1 MNKFL
6 RKWLFL
12 LLHLTGLVLL
22 WFIVKDLEWDRFSAL
37 LSSFPIWKYLVG
49 LAILCMVYILK
60 SLRWKLLNKSF
71 GINTSWKDAL
81 IFYLSAGFLSV
92 ITPGRLGEFAKIYF
106 LQRKYQLNLLS
117 ATSSVILDR
126 IWDVLVLSLAAGISV
141 VVFVAEPSGNL
152 LLVLMIGLLFV
163 ISLILILFPSLLFSP
178 LLDQLRRFDSIHQ
191 KTAHVYE
198 LWKKSRYSNFST
210 SLPISATSLLL
221 LAFIPVLFSMGGSD
235 QISFI
240 SGIGAI
246 SISNILSFLPV
257 TIAGI
262 GTRELVFV
270 EVWKLNGYTKEIA
283 LSVSAAYFLTTYV
296 GTLVIGGFVYLTHL
310 KQLYRL
316 SEIRRF
322 GNKTKTGNK

>member
-1 MNKFL
+1 MNRTL

-22 WFIVKDLEWDRFSAL
+22 GFVVADLEWLKFSTL
-37 LSSFPIWKYLVG
+37 LSSFPKWKYLCG
-49 LAILCMVYILK
+49 LTILCMVYLLK

-71 GINTSWKDAL
+71 GINTSWRDAL

-106 LQRKYQLNLLS
+106 LQKKYRLDLLA
-117 ATSSVILDR
+117 ATSSVLLDR

-141 VVFVAEPSGNL
+141 LLFVADPSTNL
-152 LLVLMIGLLFV
+152 LLVLMIGLLFL
-163 ISLILILFPSLLFSP
+163 ISVMLVLSPSLFFIP
-178 LLDQLRRFDSIHQ
+178 LLYLVRRFVSLHE
-191 KTAHVYE
+191 KTTNIYE
-198 LWKKSRYSNFST
+198 LWKKSRFSSFISSLLISVT
-210 SLPISATSLLL
+210 SFLL
-221 LAFIPVLFSMGGSD
+221 LAFIPVLFSLGTAD
-235 QISFI
+235 QIPFY

-270 EVWKLNGYTKEIA
+270 EVWKLNGHAKEIA
-283 LSVSAAYFLTTYV
+283 LSVSTAYFLITYV
-296 GTLVIGGFVYLTHL
+296 GTLVIGGLVYLARL

-316 SEIRRF
+316 SDIRKLW
-322 GNKTKTGNK
+322 NQN

>member
-1 MNKFL
+1 
-6 RKWLFL
+6 
-12 LLHLTGLVLL
+12 LVLL
-22 WFIVKDLEWDRFSAL
+22 WFIVIDLEWEKFIAL
-37 LSSFPIWKYLVG
+37 LSSFPKWKYLGG
-49 LAILCMVYILK
+49 LSILCIVYLLK

-71 GINTSWKDAL
+71 GIETSWRDTL

-106 LQRKYQLNLLS
+106 LQKKYHLDLFA

-152 LLVLMIGLLFV
+152 LLVLMIG
-163 ISLILILFPSLLFSP
+163 ILFLISVILVLLPSLLFIP
-178 LLDQLRRFDSIHQ
+178 LLYLLRRFVSLHE
-191 KTAHVYE
+191 KTANVYE

-210 SLPISATSLLL
+210 SLLISATSLLM
-221 LAFIPVLFSMGGSD
+221 LAFIPVLFSLGTSD
-235 QISFI
+235 QIPFF
-240 SGIGAI
+240 SGIGAV
-246 SISNILSFLPV
+246 SVSNILSFLPV

-270 EVWKLNGYTKEIA
+270 EVWQLNGHAKEIA
-283 LSVSAAYFLTTYV
+283 LSVSTAYFLITYV
-296 GTLVIGGFVYLTHL
+296 GTLLIGGLVYLGNL

-316 SEIRRF
+316 SDIRKLW
-322 GNKTKTGNK
+322 NQN

>member
-1 MNKFL
+1 MNRVL

-12 LLHLTGLVLL
+12 LLHLSGLVLL
-22 WFIVKDLEWDRFSAL
+22 WFIVKDLEWDKFSTL
-37 LSSFPIWKYLVG
+37 LSSFPKWKYLSG
-49 LAILCMVYILK
+49 LAILCIVYLLK

-106 LQRKYQLNLLS
+106 LQKKYHINLLA

-141 VVFVAEPSGNL
+141 VAFVAEPSDNL
-152 LLVLMIGLLFV
+152 LLVLMIGLLFLISV
-163 ISLILILFPSLLFSP
+163 ILVLFPSLIFIP
-178 LLDQLRRFDSIHQ
+178 LLYLLRRFVSLHE
-191 KTAHVYE
+191 KTANVYE

-210 SLPISATSLLL
+210 SLLISATSLLM
-221 LAFIPVLFSMGGSD
+221 LAFIPVLFSLGTTN
-235 QISFI
+235 QISFF
-240 SGIGAI
+240 SGIGAV
-246 SISNILSFLPV
+246 SVSNILSFLPV

-270 EVWKLNGYTKEIA
+270 EVWKLNGHAKEIA
-283 LSVSAAYFLTTYV
+283 LSVSTAHFLITYV
-296 GTLVIGGFVYLTHL
+296 GTLLIGGLVYLGRLNH
-310 KQLYRL
+310 LYRL
-316 SEIRRF
+316 SDIRKLR
-322 GNKTKTGNK
+322 T